1 MNVIE
6 EIKRI
11 NELELRNGT
20 VNTNASW
27 HRQYANSAWV
37 FVGGLDSKLTEG
49 DVVCIMSQFGEVE
62 DVNLVR
68 DEATG
73 DSKGFAFLK
82 YEDARS
88 CVLAVDN
95 LCGTKVLER
104 SLRVDHVENYRLPK
118 HLQENEEQI
127 HTGAGHAYQDQELA
141 SDFNIQKGQDLFA
154 APSDQAKQARKEER
168 RRQREE
174 RHVRRREREARR
186 AERDLESRR
195 GRDQESRRRQS
206 TREHRHKRGHT
217 SARRSSRSSSNS
229 TTSTSRK
236 HRKRRFDLKDDLEY
250 KR

>member
-1 MNVIE
+1 M
-6 EIKRI
+6 
-11 NELELRNGT
+11 
-20 VNTNASW
+20 
-27 HRQYANSAWV
+27 
-37 FVGGLDSKLTEG
+37 
-49 DVVCIMSQFGEVE
+49 
-62 DVNLVR
+62 VR

-95 LCGTKVLER
+95 LCGTKVGGWMVYCLFRRFSFIDSSKCHLCVCGFLQVLER

-217 SARRSSRSSSNS
+217 SSRRHSRSSSNS

-236 HRKRRFDLKDDLEY
+236 HRKRRFDLKEDLEY